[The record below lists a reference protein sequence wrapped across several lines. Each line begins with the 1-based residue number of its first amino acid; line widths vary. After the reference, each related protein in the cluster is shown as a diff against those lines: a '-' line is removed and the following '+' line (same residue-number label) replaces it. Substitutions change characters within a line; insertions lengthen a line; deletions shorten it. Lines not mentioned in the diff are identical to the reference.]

1 MSEQRMITMY
11 ASYQGRVTVHFDK
24 FPSKRIYLD
33 VTESSARRL
42 SGIISGMESFGVV
55 RVRPFTA
62 IAVGWV
68 ATEVVL

>member
-1 MSEQRMITMY
+1 MSKQRVITMY

-42 SGIISGMESFGVV
+42 SGIISGMESLGAV

-62 IAVGWV
+62 LAVGWV
-68 ATEVVL
+68 AMEVK